1 MTMGRLR
8 VAFAATL
15 VVGLACAPSALA
27 KPVRSSNWAGYAIHR
42 TGLRFRTV
50 TGSWTQPS
58 ATCVPG
64 APSFSSDWVGLGGYR
79 KTSQAL
85 EQIGTE
91 VDCSAGGR
99 VVSNAWFELVPSSS
113 HRIHMRVAPGDRV
126 TASVTVVGDLVTVRL
141 TDGTTGRVFKRTLH
155 ASQIDT
161 SSAEWIVE
169 APSECAGVSNCHA
182 LPLANFGSATF
193 SGARAVTRSGHR
205 GGVSDRAWGTTRIT
219 LSATARLLISSPGGD
234 GRATAVASQLAD
246 RGSSFTVTY
255 VASGATVPTPAAL
268 S

>member
-1 MTMGRLR
+1 MSAAAL
-8 VAFAATL
+8 VAALT
-15 VVGLACAPSALA
+15 CAPAALA
-27 KPVRSSNWAGYAIHR
+27 KTVRSANWAGYAIHR

-64 APSFSSDWVGLGGYR
+64 SPSFSSDWVGLGGYSTR
-79 KTSQAL
+79 SQAL

-99 VVSNAWFELVPSSS
+99 VVSTAWFELVPSSS
-113 HRIHMRVAPGDRV
+113 HTIHLRVSPGDRV
-126 TASVTVVGDLVTVRL
+126 TASVTVVGEAVTVKL
-141 TDGTTGRVFKRTLH
+141 TDDTTGRVFKRTLRS
-155 ASQIDT
+155 SQIDT

-169 APSECAGVSNCHA
+169 APSECAGPSNCHP
-182 LPLANFGSATF
+182 LPLANFGSAMF
-193 SGARAVTRSGHR
+193 SDARAVTRSGRR
-205 GGVSDRAWGTTRIT
+205 GGVADRAWGTTRIT
-219 LSATARLLISSPGGD
+219 LSAAGHLLVSSPSGD

-255 VASGATVPTPAAL
+255 MVSSATVPSSPQTRSAL